1 MVECNLAKVDVAG
14 SNPVSRSTKKRR
26 HTQVAKGEVCK
37 TFMLRF
43 ESGCRLHYKK
53 AQYALLGL
61 FMSHDPCNPEVK
73 KTSSRLLLPFQAVY
87 RLPKHHRISRR
98 DLSHWYRYPGDRV
111 SKLF

>member
-53 AQYALLGL
+53 AQYTLLGL
-61 FMSHDPCNPEVK
+61 FMSHDTLK
-73 KTSSRLLLPFQAVY
+73 KLLQGFCYHFRWCV
-87 RLPKHHRISRR
+87 
-98 DLSHWYRYPGDRV
+98 DYPNIIESLEGT
-111 SKLF
+111 